1 MTLIKIPKNHPR
13 AKSLKVRETISQAFS
28 DGIVVSSG
36 LIAHGRGEAFDYIL
50 GEKTL
55 PVTLTAIKAAVAE
68 LLLSRSVISVNG
80 NVAALQCKNI
90 ITLANLTN
98 PQIEINLFH
107 RTEHRIQK
115 IHELFMKYTDKN
127 ILGTEKKYLVKIPE
141 LKSLR
146 RFADKRG
153 IIKSDVV
160 FIPLEDGDRAESLVN
175 LGKRV
180 LTVDLNPLSRTS
192 QMSNITIVDNVMRA
206 IPIMISECRK
216 MQQLSIN
223 DLKKILSDFDNENQL
238 NLILDHISTR
248 LISLSKQIID

>member
-1 MTLIKIPKNHPR
+1 MTFTKIPKNHPR
-13 AKSLKVRETISQAFS
+13 AKSLKVRETISKAFS
-28 DGIVVSSG
+28 DGVVVSSG

-55 PVTLTAIKAAVAE
+55 PIVFPAIQAAVAE

-80 NVAALQCKNI
+80 NVTALQCKNI

-98 PQIEINLFH
+98 SQIEINLFY
-107 RTEHRIQK
+107 RTDSRIKK
-115 IHELFMKYTDKN
+115 IHELFMKHTDN
-127 ILGTEKKYLVKIPE
+127 IILGTEKKYLVKIPE

-146 RFADKRG
+146 RFVDKRG

-160 FIPLEDGDRAESLVN
+160 FIPLEDGDRAESLAN

-180 LTVDLNPLSRTS
+180 ITVDLNPLSRTS
-192 QMSNITIVDNVMRA
+192 QMSSITIVDNLIRV

-216 MQQLSIN
+216 MQQLPKN
-223 DLKKILSDFDNENQL
+223 DLKKILLDFDNENQL

-248 LISLSKQIID
+248 LISLSEQ